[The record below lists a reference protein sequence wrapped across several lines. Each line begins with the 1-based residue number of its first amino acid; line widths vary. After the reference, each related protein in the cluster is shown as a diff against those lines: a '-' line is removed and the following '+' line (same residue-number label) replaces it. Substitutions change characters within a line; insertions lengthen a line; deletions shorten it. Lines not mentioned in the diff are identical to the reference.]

1 MKPAAHWSS
10 TTFSHIFTVWL
21 SYLLGL
27 CTSPLLLENQ
37 HQHICSMIVFNS
49 QFKNSTA
56 LSLCQIS
63 HLHRFA
69 IWATCTSTL
78 HPLHS
83 CPHFLFINT
92 LHFLDHQ
99 PSSITPPPPL
109 SHFSSFSSK
118 YPIQPL
124 QHTTFT
130 RRHIS
135 TSILNPNLLH
145 ILSSPSCKS
154 FFSLSLLRRSNRLM
168 NEWKDSI
175 LQSRSTRHC
184 RWKWPRNR
192 WEKAL
197 TRLPCDD
204 CGQGTVGIKVWRCWA
219 SEARSYILTH
229 EKRKHTNVAQKRT
242 PCSYDFLSQIY
253 RCRLQWAR
261 GSEAPPSINVAIHRP
276 IKSFLTN
283 STEFLFLFSSFFLPL
298 FLIFRLFGY
307 HKFSSSLS
315 KLTAKLILYNRY
327 MS

>member
-1 MKPAAHWSS
+1 MWSANITVHGHSCLTSSVSLFIITAYKKLFLGMKPAAHWSS

-21 SYLLGL
+21 ISLSHLYLLGL

-49 QFKNSTA
+49 QFKNPTA

-154 FFSLSLLRRSNRLM
+154 FFSSPY
-168 NEWKDSI
+168 W
-175 LQSRSTRHC
+175 
-184 RWKWPRNR
+184 
-192 WEKAL
+192 
-197 TRLPCDD
+197 DD
-204 CGQGTVGIKVWRCWA
+204 PTV
-219 SEARSYILTH
+219 
-229 EKRKHTNVAQKRT
+229 
-242 PCSYDFLSQIY
+242 
-253 RCRLQWAR
+253 
-261 GSEAPPSINVAIHRP
+261 
-276 IKSFLTN
+276 
-283 STEFLFLFSSFFLPL
+283 
-298 FLIFRLFGY
+298 
-307 HKFSSSLS
+307 
-315 KLTAKLILYNRY
+315 
-327 MS
+327 